1 MRVGIVGAGIGGLCT
16 AIGLQ
21 RAGANVTVFERAD
34 ELRPGGSGLS
44 VFANGVR
51 ALDALGVGDQ
61 FRSITSAE
69 TRELRGGQRRPDGTW
84 LATIPSGAVT
94 ELRVVDRADLHRLL
108 SSALEPGTVHLA
120 ARVTAAT
127 PDGVL
132 HIREAG
138 GRERIE
144 HFDVVVAADGLR
156 SAIRAG
162 WRSDPGVRYAGYA
175 AWRAITSTPA
185 DLSGEAGETWGTG
198 LRFGIAPLADGRVY
212 WFAVATMPEHEQVED
227 EFARVQQLFGGWH
240 APIPRLLDATAPDAV
255 HRLPINELAGRLPS
269 FRQGRVLLLGDAAH
283 AMTPNLGQG
292 GGQAMEDAAT
302 LAALLRTLAP
312 QPTPDRTELETALTR
327 YDRLRRPRTQKIA
340 QRSRAIGTLTH
351 RYGPGVSA
359 IRDLVVRLTPSA
371 ALARQLQSIQNWNPP
386 S

>member
-21 RAGANVTVFERAD
+21 RAGADVTVFERAE

-51 ALDALGVGDQ
+51 ALDELGVGEE
-61 FRSITSAE
+61 FRSITSSE
-69 TRELRGGQRRPDGTW
+69 PRELRGGQRRPDGTW

-120 ARVTAAT
+120 AHVTAAT
-127 PDGVL
+127 PDGDL

-138 GRERIE
+138 GRDRIE

-212 WFAVATMPEHEQVED
+212 WFAVATMPEHEQAED
-227 EFARVQQLFGGWH
+227 EFARVQQLSAAGTR
-240 APIPRLLDATAPDAV
+240 PSPSCSTPPRRTPFTGSRSTNSPDV
-255 HRLPINELAGRLPS
+255 SRPSGRAGS
-269 FRQGRVLLLGDAAH
+269 CYSG
-283 AMTPNLGQG
+283 TP
-292 GGQAMEDAAT
+292 
-302 LAALLRTLAP
+302 
-312 QPTPDRTELETALTR
+312 
-327 YDRLRRPRTQKIA
+327 
-340 QRSRAIGTLTH
+340 
-351 RYGPGVSA
+351 
-359 IRDLVVRLTPSA
+359 LTP
-371 ALARQLQSIQNWNPP
+371 
-386 S
+386 